1 MIPLD
6 PQPLG
11 VGGNSGSLP
20 FKQLLR
26 LYELDQ
32 IDQAVAD
39 AQSGPLINPPFPSGC
54 RKQNCSSEVPSGGT
68 AMHWIGGQ

>member
-11 VGGNSGSLP
+11 VGGISGPLP

-32 IDQAVAD
+32 IDQAAD
-39 AQSGPLINPPFPSGC
+39 AQSGPLIKPAL
-54 RKQNCSSEVPSGGT
+54 R
-68 AMHWIGGQ
+68 IG